1 MELIKEPVKL
11 ETNNPYHVPTKKD
24 KLLVIGSHLKARLS
38 VKVKRMFEDKKQPP
52 AEERKIE
59 APPSQPEFIPPTL
72 DENPVQLPLLEGQ
85 NIKSSP
91 LLGAFGLNA
100 KRFKVAFLTKGEVLI
115 YIALSKNRHESLTS
129 LRKQL
134 EVLHTQFISI
144 TTQSII

>member
-1 MELIKEPVKL
+1 MDLIKEPVKL

-38 VKVKRMFEDKKQPP
+38 VKVKRMFEDKKT
-52 AEERKIE
+52 AEDRKIE
-59 APPSQPEFIPPTL
+59 VAQPAMQPEFIPPTV
-72 DENPVQLPLLEGQ
+72 DENPMSSQQSVSLFEEQ

-91 LLGAFGLNA
+91 LLAAIGLNA

-129 LRKQL
+129 LRK
-134 EVLHTQFISI
+134 
-144 TTQSII
+144 